1 MFSFAL
7 PVDIQSICFCQHEQN
22 TLVAPLPYDQ
32 TSAVICMV
40 DQNLNSRKF
49 PYFDVTGKIIRQIK
63 IWYDTDCMTIQW
75 YSAAQMWKSLRWRHN
90 ELDGV
95 SNHQPHDYLLNRLFG
110 HRSKRTSK
118 LRVTGLCAGNSP
130 GTGEFPAQRA
140 SNAEN
145 VSVWWRHHGVHGC
158 MRRNMLCIYIYIFDV
173 RLISCPVSFM
183 YVCVCIG

>member
-1 MFSFAL
+1 MTYQL
-7 PVDIQSICFCQHEQN
+7 PMYVFFQSICFCQHEQN
-22 TLVAPLPYDQ
+22 TVAVPLSYGP
-32 TSAVICMV
+32 TSAVIFMV

-63 IWYDTDCMTIQW
+63 ICCATDCMMMQW
-75 YSAAQMWKSLRWRHN
+75 YSVSQMWKSLRWRHN

-110 HRSKRTSK
+110 HRSKKTSK
-118 LRVTGLCAGNSP
+118 LRVTGLCVGNSP
-130 GTGEFPAQRA
+130 GTGEFPVQRA

-158 MRRNMLCIYIYIFDV
+158 MRRNMLCIYIFDV
-173 RLISCPVSFM
+173 RLISCPVSLM